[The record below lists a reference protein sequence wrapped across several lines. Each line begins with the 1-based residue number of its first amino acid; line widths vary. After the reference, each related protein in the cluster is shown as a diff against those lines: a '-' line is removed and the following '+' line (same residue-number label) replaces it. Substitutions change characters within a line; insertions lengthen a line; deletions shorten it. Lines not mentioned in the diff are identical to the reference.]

1 MRLAT
6 KITVALVLGIIVIMA
21 AYAYLQFSNE
31 VVLYKA
37 DIERARRNGL
47 AWLGAIES
55 VWGHE
60 GEERARELIAIS
72 RLRAASNPDATL
84 RILSPAEGAPE
95 HPTLLPDQLR
105 TLDAGGIVTRIR
117 RHADGEQ
124 WREAY
129 AAIRTAERPTILEV
143 TEPLRGEDVYIH
155 MSHFRILEATIAIVV
170 TCGLLATLLQMRL
183 VGRPLGLLRD
193 KARRAG
199 SGDFSGPLAL
209 RQRDEIGELATE
221 INAMCDRLAEANRR
235 AAAETQARV
244 AALEQLRHTE
254 RLALVG
260 QLAAGVAHEL
270 GTPLSVV
277 SARAELLASGD
288 ASAVE
293 AGKNGRIILE
303 QADRMT
309 GIIQQLLDFS
319 RRRGPKMELANLARV
334 TAQTLDLISP
344 VAERARV
351 TIDYTVG
358 GPVFARVDASQIEQ
372 VLANMCMNGIQA
384 MPNGGRL
391 RVSVGARRTRSPQD
405 RAAGEA
411 DYLCLSIAD
420 EGTGIPRENLE
431 RIFAPF
437 FSTKRSGEGTGL
449 GLAVAHGIVTEHGGW
464 IEVESDLGKGS
475 RFSIFL
481 PRPAEAEEAA
491 S

>member
-1 MRLAT
+1 VRLAT

-72 RLRAASNPDATL
+72 RRRAASNPDATL

-334 TAQTLDLISP
+334 TAQTLDLIAP

-391 RVSVGARRTRSPQD
+391 RVSVGARRTRSPQG

-464 IEVESDLGKGS
+464 IEVESDVGKGS

>member
-1 MRLAT
+1 
-6 KITVALVLGIIVIMA
+6 
-21 AYAYLQFSNE
+21 
-31 VVLYKA
+31 
-37 DIERARRNGL
+37 
-47 AWLGAIES
+47 
-55 VWGHE
+55 
-60 GEERARELIAIS
+60 
-72 RLRAASNPDATL
+72 
-84 RILSPAEGAPE
+84 
-95 HPTLLPDQLR
+95 
-105 TLDAGGIVTRIR
+105 
-117 RHADGEQ
+117 
-124 WREAY
+124 
-129 AAIRTAERPTILEV
+129 
-143 TEPLRGEDVYIH
+143 
-155 MSHFRILEATIAIVV
+155 
-170 TCGLLATLLQMRL
+170 
-183 VGRPLGLLRD
+183 
-193 KARRAG
+193 
-199 SGDFSGPLAL
+199 
-209 RQRDEIGELATE
+209 
-221 INAMCDRLAEANRR
+221 MCDRLAEANRR

-372 VLANMCMNGIQA
+372 VLANMFMNGIQA

-420 EGTGIPRENLE
+420 EGTGIARENLE

-464 IEVESDLGKGS
+464 IEVESDVGKGS

>member
-1 MRLAT
+1 MKLAT
-6 KITVALVLGIIVIMA
+6 KITVALVLGILAVMA
-21 AYAYLQFSNE
+21 AYTYVQVTNE
-31 VVLYKA
+31 VVLYKG
-37 DIERARRNGL
+37 DIQRARRNGL
-47 AWLGAIES
+47 AWLGTIES

-72 RLRAASNPDATL
+72 RRRAANPDATL
-84 RILSPAEGAPE
+84 QILSLAEGAPDR
-95 HPTLLPDQLR
+95 PALLPDQLR
-105 TLDAGGIVTRIR
+105 TLEEGGIVTRIR
-117 RHADGEQ
+117 EHADGVQ

-129 AAIRTAERPTILEV
+129 AEIRTAERPTVLEV
-143 TEPLRGEDVYIH
+143 TEPLRDEDVYIH
-155 MSHFRILEATIAIVV
+155 MSHFRILEATIAIVA
-170 TCGLLATLLQMRL
+170 TCGLLATLLHLRL
-183 VGRPLGLLRD
+183 VGRPLRLLRD

-209 RQRDEIGELATE
+209 RQRDEMGELATE

-235 AAAETQARV
+235 AAAETEARV
-244 AALEQLRHTE
+244 TALEQLRHTE

-270 GTPLSVV
+270 GTPLGVI
-277 SARAELLASGD
+277 SARAELIASGD
-288 ASAVE
+288 ASPIE
-293 AGKNGRIILE
+293 ATKNGRIILE

-334 TAQTLDLISP
+334 TAQTLELIEP

-351 TIDYTVG
+351 TIDYTAG
-358 GPVFARVDASQIEQ
+358 RPVFARADTSQIEQ

-391 RVSVGARRTRSPQD
+391 RVSVGARRARSPHD
-405 RAAGEA
+405 RAGPEA
-411 DYLCLSIAD
+411 DYLCLRIED
-420 EGTGIPRENLE
+420 EGSGIPRENLE
-431 RIFAPF
+431 RIFEPF

-449 GLAVAHGIVTEHGGW
+449 GLAVAQGIVAEHGGW
-464 IEVESDLGKGS
+464 IEVESDVGKGS